1 MRYLNTILNHFWER
15 WKGEY
20 LLALRETHRYHG
32 GDPDAASPSV
42 GDIVVVEGE
51 GQSRC
56 LWRLARIDS
65 LITGKDGRV
74 RGAVLHIPSNKGI
87 KTLQRPL
94 QHLYPLEVTSKS
106 TEHSQ
111 EGSPADTPSVDTVR
125 NDSPNDTAGTTDS
138 ENSRTR
144 PSRTA
149 ARDRLVACA
158 LSEREY

>member
-1 MRYLNTILNHFWER
+1 MEEIH
-15 WKGEY
+15 
-20 LLALRETHRYHG
+20 A
-32 GDPDAASPSV
+32 DATSPSV
-42 GDIVVVEGE
+42 GDTVVVEEE

-56 LWRLARIDS
+56 FWRLARINS

-74 RGAVLHIPSNKGI
+74 RGAVLHVPSNKGI

-94 QHLYPLEVTSKS
+94 QHFYPLEVPSKF

-111 EGSPADTPSVDTVR
+111 EGSPADTPSVDTIR
-125 NDSPNDTAGTTDS
+125 NDSQNDTAGTTDS
-138 ENSRTR
+138 ENSQMR

-149 ARDRLVACA
+149 AREAKDCLVACA

>member
-1 MRYLNTILNHFWER
+1 MQP
-15 WKGEY
+15 
-20 LLALRETHRYHG
+20 LLLLET
-32 GDPDAASPSV
+32 DAASPSV
-42 GDIVVVEGE
+42 GDIVVVEEE

-74 RGAVLHIPSNKGI
+74 RGTVLHVLSNKGN

-111 EGSPADTPSVDTVR
+111 GGSPADTPSVDTVR

-144 PSRTA
+144 SIRTA
-149 ARDRLVACA
+149 AREAIDCLVACV